1 MVAILAS
8 SGSSSR
14 SRSFARPPA
23 RASTR
28 LRARAARGQAGR
40 DFSSKLAWLD
50 SHRIIVNVANA
61 LAATEAGAGKP
72 RARAAAGRAPAAHL
86 KRLL

>member
-8 SGSSSR
+8 SGSSR
-14 SRSFARPPA
+14 SRSFARPPGA

-40 DFSSKLAWLD
+40 DFSSKLAWLE
-50 SHRIIVNVANA
+50 RA
-61 LAATEAGAGKP
+61 EGKSLDP
-72 RARAAAGRAPAAHL
+72 REYRTP
-86 KRLL
+86 